1 MATKRTRKTKTKS
14 AGKTAKPKPSRRKSA
29 SNGKASKNGKTR
41 KRAAGGAVP
50 QDESSSAGP
59 EILERLGLVGM
70 ASIERVVLAALIT
83 GDPLLLIGAHGTA
96 KSYLLVRIC
105 KALNIKWRHYN
116 TSLLNYDDL
125 VGYPLPDKDG
135 KLQFVQTPAS
145 IWGAEAVFL
154 DEISRCRID
163 LQNKLFPIIN
173 ERRIQGI
180 ELPKLRYRWAAM
192 NPPPSDDNDSLDS
205 DYLGSQPLD
214 PALADRFAFVVET
227 PGWEDLDAQQR
238 REVVTRSNAP
248 LEPSATEYLRGV
260 VEVGQRLFPQVYEE
274 LLPQLAHYVQLVNDV
289 LRVASWLRQ
298 GSTSS
303 AADGENRIALSPRRA
318 GMLARNIAAVHVASM
333 VLDDSPRIEESA
345 RLALRHSIPH
355 RAEGLV
361 VSELKLT
368 TAHREAWRLAELPAL
383 DSSRLLATETDP
395 VRRTRMAGRLKGLE
409 KNELSSIV
417 ADSIA
422 SLPPGGQH
430 ALATWVLD
438 NGVAGRLVAAV
449 AEQCG
454 ALAAAAMVS
463 MGADERVH
471 ARSTRHDLWKYLT
484 RQLGR
489 LPKKSKD
496 TPLLTNLLIAL
507 FVSDDLAT
515 ESDVDKVFESWRSV
529 RRRCQV
535 RLRAKGTRSRS

>member
-105 KALNIKWRHYN
+105 KALAIKWRHYN

-214 PALADRFAFVVET
+214 PALADRFAFVIET

-333 VLDDSPRIEESA
+333 VLDDSPKIEESA

-463 MGADERVH
+463 KGADERVH

-535 RLRAKGTRSRS
+535 RLRAKSTRSRS

>member
-29 SNGKASKNGKTR
+29 SSGKASKNGKTT
-41 KRAAGGAVP
+41 KTAAGGAVSQP
-50 QDESSSAGP
+50 EPSS
-59 EILERLGLVGM
+59 EVLERLGLVGM

-96 KSYLLVRIC
+96 KSYLLLRIC
-105 KALNIKWRHYN
+105 KALNITWRHYN

-135 KLQFVQTPAS
+135 NLQFVQTPAS

-163 LQNKLFPIIN
+163 LQNKLFPIIH

-227 PGWEDLDAQQR
+227 PGWEDLDEQQR
-238 REVVTRSNAP
+238 REVITRSNAP

-274 LLPQLAHYVQLVNDV
+274 LLPQLAHYIQLVNDL
-289 LRVASWLRQ
+289 LRVASWLRR

-333 VLDDSPRIEESA
+333 VLDDSPKIEESA

-454 ALAAAAMVS
+454 ALAATALVS
-463 MGADERVH
+463 KGADERVH
-471 ARSTRHDLWKYLT
+471 ARSTRHDLWKYMT

-529 RRRCQV
+529 RRRCQA
-535 RLRAKGTRSRS
+535 RLRAKSTRSRS

>member
-14 AGKTAKPKPSRRKSA
+14 AGKTAKPRPSRRKSA
-29 SNGKASKNGKTR
+29 SSGKASKNGKTR

-50 QDESSSAGP
+50 QDESSSTGP
-59 EILERLGLVGM
+59 DILERLGLVGM

-105 KALNIKWRHYN
+105 KALAIKWRHYN

-135 KLQFVQTPAS
+135 NLQFVQTPAS

-163 LQNKLFPIIN
+163 LQNKLFPIIH

-192 NPPPSDDNDSLDS
+192 NPPSGDDNDSLDS

-227 PGWEDLDAQQR
+227 PGWEDLDEQQR
-238 REVVTRSNAP
+238 REVITRSNAP
-248 LEPSATEYLRGV
+248 LEPSATEHLRGV

-298 GSTSS
+298 GSISS

-333 VLDDSPRIEESA
+333 VLDDSPKIEESA

-454 ALAAAAMVS
+454 ALAATALVS
-463 MGADERVH
+463 KGADERVH

-529 RRRCQV
+529 RRRCQA
-535 RLRAKGTRSRS
+535 RLRAKSTRSRS

>member
-1 MATKRTRKTKTKS
+1 
-14 AGKTAKPKPSRRKSA
+14 
-29 SNGKASKNGKTR
+29 
-41 KRAAGGAVP
+41 
-50 QDESSSAGP
+50 
-59 EILERLGLVGM
+59 M

-96 KSYLLVRIC
+96 KSYLLLRIC
-105 KALNIKWRHYN
+105 KALNITWRHYN

-135 KLQFVQTPAS
+135 NLQFVQTPAS

-163 LQNKLFPIIN
+163 LQNKLFPIIH

-192 NPPPSDDNDSLDS
+192 NPPSGDDNDSLDS

-227 PGWEDLDAQQR
+227 PGWEDLDEQQR
-238 REVVTRSNAP
+238 REVITRSNAP

-274 LLPQLAHYVQLVNDV
+274 LLPQLAHYIQLVNDL
-289 LRVASWLRQ
+289 LRVASWLRR

-333 VLDDSPRIEESA
+333 VLDDSPKIEESA

-454 ALAAAAMVS
+454 ALAATALVS
-463 MGADERVH
+463 KGADERVH

-529 RRRCQV
+529 RRRCQA
-535 RLRAKGTRSRS
+535 RLRAKSTRSRS

>member
-14 AGKTAKPKPSRRKSA
+14 AGKTAKPRPRRRKSA
-29 SNGKASKNGKTR
+29 SSGKASKNGKTT
-41 KRAAGGAVP
+41 KTAAGGAVSQP
-50 QDESSSAGP
+50 EPSS
-59 EILERLGLVGM
+59 EVLERLGLVGM

-96 KSYLLVRIC
+96 KSYLLLRIC
-105 KALNIKWRHYN
+105 KALNITWRHYN

-135 KLQFVQTPAS
+135 NLQFVQTPAS

-163 LQNKLFPIIN
+163 LQNKLFPIIH

-192 NPPPSDDNDSLDS
+192 NPPSGDDNDSLDS

-227 PGWEDLDAQQR
+227 PGWEDLDEQQR
-238 REVVTRSNAP
+238 REVITRSNAP

-274 LLPQLAHYVQLVNDV
+274 LLPQLAHYIQLVNDL
-289 LRVASWLRQ
+289 LRVASWLRR

-333 VLDDSPRIEESA
+333 VLDDSPKIEESA

-395 VRRTRMAGRLKGLE
+395 VRRTRMAGRLKGLQ

-454 ALAAAAMVS
+454 ALAATALVS
-463 MGADERVH
+463 KGADERVH
-471 ARSTRHDLWKYLT
+471 ARSTRHDLWKYMT

-529 RRRCQV
+529 RRRCQA
-535 RLRAKGTRSRS
+535 RLRAKSTRSRS

>member
-14 AGKTAKPKPSRRKSA
+14 AGKTAKPRPRRRKSA
-29 SNGKASKNGKTR
+29 SSGKASKNGKTT
-41 KRAAGGAVP
+41 KTAAGGAVSQP
-50 QDESSSAGP
+50 EPSS
-59 EILERLGLVGM
+59 EVLERLGLVGM

-96 KSYLLVRIC
+96 KSYLLLRIC
-105 KALNIKWRHYN
+105 KALNITWRHYN

-135 KLQFVQTPAS
+135 NLQFVQTPAS

-163 LQNKLFPIIN
+163 LQNKLFPIIH

-192 NPPPSDDNDSLDS
+192 NPPSGDDNDSLDS

-227 PGWEDLDAQQR
+227 PGWEDLDEQQR
-238 REVVTRSNAP
+238 REVITRSNAP

-274 LLPQLAHYVQLVNDV
+274 LLPQLAHYIQLVNDL
-289 LRVASWLRQ
+289 LRVASWLRR

-333 VLDDSPRIEESA
+333 VLDDSPKIEESA

-454 ALAAAAMVS
+454 ALAATALVS
-463 MGADERVH
+463 KGADERVH

-529 RRRCQV
+529 RRRCQA
-535 RLRAKGTRSRS
+535 RLRAKSTRSRS

>member
-14 AGKTAKPKPSRRKSA
+14 TGKTAKPRATRRKSA

-50 QDESSSAGP
+50 GGEPSSTGQG
-59 EILERLGLVGM
+59 ILEQLGLVGM
-70 ASIERVVLAALIT
+70 ASIERVVLAALVS

-96 KSYLLVRIC
+96 KSYLLSRIC
-105 KALNIKWRHYN
+105 QALAIKWRHYN

-163 LQNKLFPIIN
+163 LQNKLFPIIH

-192 NPPPSDDNDSLDS
+192 NPPPNDDNDPLDS
-205 DYLGSQPLD
+205 EYLGSQPLD

-227 PGWEDLDAQQR
+227 PGWADLDEQQR
-238 REVVTRSNAP
+238 REVVTRSNAS
-248 LEPSATEYLRGV
+248 LEPSAIESLRGV
-260 VEVGQRLFPQVYEE
+260 VEVGRRLFPQVYEE
-274 LLPQLAHYVQLVNDV
+274 LLPQLAHYIQLVNDV
-289 LRVASWLRQ
+289 LRVASWLRK
-298 GSTSS
+298 GSAGSS
-303 AADGENRIALSPRRA
+303 ADGENRIALSPRRA

-333 VLDDSPRIEESA
+333 VLEDSPTIEESA

-355 RAEGLV
+355 RAEGIV

-395 VRRTRMAGRLKGLE
+395 VRRTRMAGRLKGLK

-422 SLPPGGQH
+422 SLPPGGRH
-430 ALATWVLD
+430 ALAIWVLD

-454 ALAAAAMVS
+454 ALAAAALVS
-463 MGADERVH
+463 KGTDERVH
-471 ARSTRHDLWKYLT
+471 ARSQRHDLWKYLAS
-484 RQLGR
+484 QLGR
-489 LPKKSKD
+489 LPEKSGD
-496 TPLLTNLLIAL
+496 TPLLTNLLMAL
-507 FVSDDLAT
+507 FVSDDLAI

-529 RRRCQV
+529 RRRCRV
-535 RLRAKGTRSRS
+535 RLRAKSTRSRS

>member
-29 SNGKASKNGKTR
+29 SSGKASKNGKTT
-41 KRAAGGAVP
+41 KTAAGGAVSQP
-50 QDESSSAGP
+50 EPSS
-59 EILERLGLVGM
+59 EVLERLGLVGM

-96 KSYLLVRIC
+96 KSYLLLRIC
-105 KALNIKWRHYN
+105 KALNITWRHYN

-135 KLQFVQTPAS
+135 NLQFVQTPAS

-192 NPPPSDDNDSLDS
+192 NPPSGDDNDSLDS

-274 LLPQLAHYVQLVNDV
+274 LLPQLAHYIQLVNDL
-289 LRVASWLRQ
+289 LRVASWLRR

-333 VLDDSPRIEESA
+333 VLDDSPKIEESA

-454 ALAAAAMVS
+454 ALAATALVS
-463 MGADERVH
+463 KGADERVH
-471 ARSTRHDLWKYLT
+471 ARSTRHDLWKYMT

-529 RRRCQV
+529 RRRCQA
-535 RLRAKGTRSRS
+535 RLRAKSTRSRS

>member
-1 MATKRTRKTKTKS
+1 
-14 AGKTAKPKPSRRKSA
+14 
-29 SNGKASKNGKTR
+29 
-41 KRAAGGAVP
+41 VP
-50 QDESSSAGP
+50 QDESSSTGP

-96 KSYLLVRIC
+96 KSYLLLRIC

-135 KLQFVQTPAS
+135 NLQFVQTPAS

-163 LQNKLFPIIN
+163 LQNKLFPIIH

-192 NPPPSDDNDSLDS
+192 NPPSGDDNDSLDS

-227 PGWEDLDAQQR
+227 PGWEDLDEQQR
-238 REVVTRSNAP
+238 REVITRSNAP

-274 LLPQLAHYVQLVNDV
+274 LLPQLAHYIQLVNDL
-289 LRVASWLRQ
+289 LRVASWLRR

-333 VLDDSPRIEESA
+333 VLDDSPKIEESA

-454 ALAAAAMVS
+454 ALAATALVS
-463 MGADERVH
+463 KGADERVH
-471 ARSTRHDLWKYLT
+471 ARSTRHDLWKYMT

-529 RRRCQV
+529 RRRCQA
-535 RLRAKGTRSRS
+535 RLRAKSTRSRS

>member
-14 AGKTAKPKPSRRKSA
+14 AGKTAKPRPRRRKSA
-29 SNGKASKNGKTR
+29 SSGKASKNGKTT
-41 KRAAGGAVP
+41 KTAAGGAVSQP
-50 QDESSSAGP
+50 EPSS
-59 EILERLGLVGM
+59 EVLERLGLVGM

-96 KSYLLVRIC
+96 KSYLLLRIC
-105 KALNIKWRHYN
+105 KALNITWRHYN

-135 KLQFVQTPAS
+135 NLQFVQTPAS

-163 LQNKLFPIIN
+163 LQNKLFPIIH

-227 PGWEDLDAQQR
+227 PGWEDLDEQQR
-238 REVVTRSNAP
+238 REVITRSNAP

-274 LLPQLAHYVQLVNDV
+274 LLPQLAHYIQLVNDL
-289 LRVASWLRQ
+289 LRVASWLRR

-333 VLDDSPRIEESA
+333 VLDDSPKIEESA

-438 NGVAGRLVAAV
+438 NGIAGRLVAAV

-463 MGADERVH
+463 KGADERVH
-471 ARSTRHDLWKYLT
+471 ARSTRHDLWKYMT

-529 RRRCQV
+529 RRRCQA
-535 RLRAKGTRSRS
+535 RLRAKSTRSRS

>member
-1 MATKRTRKTKTKS
+1 MATKRTPKTKTKS
-14 AGKTAKPKPSRRKSA
+14 AGKTAKPKASRRKSA
-29 SNGKASKNGKTR
+29 SSGKASKNGKTR
-41 KRAAGGAVP
+41 KRATGGAVP
-50 QDESSSAGP
+50 QLESSSTGP

-105 KALNIKWRHYN
+105 KALAIKWRHYN

-135 KLQFVQTPAS
+135 NLQFVQTPAS

-163 LQNKLFPIIN
+163 LQNKLFPIIH

-214 PALADRFAFVVET
+214 PALADRFAFIVET

-274 LLPQLAHYVQLVNDV
+274 LLPQLAHYIQLVNDV
-289 LRVASWLRQ
+289 LRVASWLRR

-333 VLDDSPRIEESA
+333 VLDDSPKIEESA

-438 NGVAGRLVAAV
+438 NGIAGRLVAAV

-463 MGADERVH
+463 KGADERVH
-471 ARSTRHDLWKYLT
+471 ARSTRHDLWKYMT

-535 RLRAKGTRSRS
+535 RLRAKSTRSRS

>member
-14 AGKTAKPKPSRRKSA
+14 AGKTAKPRPRRRKSA
-29 SNGKASKNGKTR
+29 SSGKASKNGKTT
-41 KRAAGGAVP
+41 KTAAGGAVSQP
-50 QDESSSAGP
+50 EPSS
-59 EILERLGLVGM
+59 EVLERLGLVGM

-96 KSYLLVRIC
+96 KSYLLLRIC
-105 KALNIKWRHYN
+105 KALNITWRHYN

-135 KLQFVQTPAS
+135 NLQFVQTPAS

-163 LQNKLFPIIN
+163 LQNKLFPIIH

-192 NPPPSDDNDSLDS
+192 NPPSGDDNDSLDS

-227 PGWEDLDAQQR
+227 PGWEDLDEQQR
-238 REVVTRSNAP
+238 REVITRSNAP

-274 LLPQLAHYVQLVNDV
+274 LLPQLAHYIQLVNDV
-289 LRVASWLRQ
+289 LRVASWLRR

-333 VLDDSPRIEESA
+333 VLDDSPKIEESA

-395 VRRTRMAGRLKGLE
+395 VRRTRMAGRLKGLQ

-454 ALAAAAMVS
+454 ALAATALVS
-463 MGADERVH
+463 KGADERVH

-529 RRRCQV
+529 RRRCQA
-535 RLRAKGTRSRS
+535 RLRAKSTRSRS

>member
-14 AGKTAKPKPSRRKSA
+14 TGKTAKPRATRRKSA

-50 QDESSSAGP
+50 GGEPSSTGQG
-59 EILERLGLVGM
+59 ILEQLGLVGM
-70 ASIERVVLAALIT
+70 ASIERVVLAALVS

-96 KSYLLVRIC
+96 KSYLLSRIC
-105 KALNIKWRHYN
+105 QALAIKWRHYN

-163 LQNKLFPIIN
+163 LQNKLFPIIH
-173 ERRIQGI
+173 ERRVQGI

-192 NPPPSDDNDSLDS
+192 NPPPGDDNDSLDS

-214 PALADRFAFVVET
+214 PALADRFAFVIET
-227 PGWEDLDAQQR
+227 PGWADLDEQQR

-248 LEPSATEYLRGV
+248 LEPSATKHLRGV

-274 LLPQLAHYVQLVNDV
+274 LLPQLAHYIQLVNDL
-289 LRVASWLRQ
+289 LRAASWLGR
-298 GSTSS
+298 GSTSV
-303 AADGENRIALSPRRA
+303 AAGEDNRIALSPRRA
-318 GMLARNIAAVHVASM
+318 GMLARNIVAVHVASM
-333 VLDDSPRIEESA
+333 VLDESPEIEESA

-355 RAEGLV
+355 RAEGVV

-383 DSSRLLATETDP
+383 DSSRLLATEADP
-395 VRRTRMAGRLKGLE
+395 VRRTRMAANLKGLE

-454 ALAAAAMVS
+454 ALAAAALVS
-463 MGADERVH
+463 KGADERVH

-484 RQLGR
+484 RQLGG
-489 LPKKSKD
+489 LPEKSRD

-507 FVSDDLAT
+507 FVSDDLAV

-529 RRRCQV
+529 RRRCQA
-535 RLRAKGTRSRS
+535 RLRAKSTRSRS

>member
-50 QDESSSAGP
+50 QDESSSTGP

-105 KALNIKWRHYN
+105 KALAIKWRHYN

-238 REVVTRSNAP
+238 REVITRSNAP

-333 VLDDSPRIEESA
+333 VLDDSPKIEESA

-463 MGADERVH
+463 KGADERVH

-535 RLRAKGTRSRS
+535 RLRAKSTRSRS

>member
-14 AGKTAKPKPSRRKSA
+14 AGKTAKPRPRRRKSA
-29 SNGKASKNGKTR
+29 SSGKASKNGKTT
-41 KRAAGGAVP
+41 KTAAGGAVSQP
-50 QDESSSAGP
+50 EPSS
-59 EILERLGLVGM
+59 EVLERLGLVGM

-96 KSYLLVRIC
+96 KSYLLLRIC
-105 KALNIKWRHYN
+105 KALNITWRHYN

-135 KLQFVQTPAS
+135 NLQFVQTPAS

-163 LQNKLFPIIN
+163 LQNKLFPIIH

-192 NPPPSDDNDSLDS
+192 NPPSGDDNDSLDS

-227 PGWEDLDAQQR
+227 PGWEDLDEQQR
-238 REVVTRSNAP
+238 REVITRSNAP

-274 LLPQLAHYVQLVNDV
+274 LLPQLAHYIQLVNDL
-289 LRVASWLRQ
+289 LRVASWLRR

-333 VLDDSPRIEESA
+333 VLDDSPKIEESA

-438 NGVAGRLVAAV
+438 NGIAGRLVAAV

-454 ALAAAAMVS
+454 ALAATALVS
-463 MGADERVH
+463 KGADERVH
-471 ARSTRHDLWKYLT
+471 ARSTRHDLWKYMT

-529 RRRCQV
+529 RRRCQA
-535 RLRAKGTRSRS
+535 RLRAKSTRSRS

>member
-14 AGKTAKPKPSRRKSA
+14 AGKTAKPRPRRRKSA
-29 SNGKASKNGKTR
+29 SSGKASKNGKTT
-41 KRAAGGAVP
+41 KTAAGGAVSQP
-50 QDESSSAGP
+50 EPSS
-59 EILERLGLVGM
+59 EVLERLGLVGM

-105 KALNIKWRHYN
+105 KALAIKWRHYN

-135 KLQFVQTPAS
+135 NLQFVQTPAS

-163 LQNKLFPIIN
+163 LQNKLFPIIH

-192 NPPPSDDNDSLDS
+192 NPPSGDDNDSLDS

-227 PGWEDLDAQQR
+227 PGWEDLDEQQR
-238 REVVTRSNAP
+238 REVITRSNAP

-274 LLPQLAHYVQLVNDV
+274 LLPQLAHYIQLVNDL
-289 LRVASWLRQ
+289 LRVASWLRR

-333 VLDDSPRIEESA
+333 VLDDSPKIEESA

-395 VRRTRMAGRLKGLE
+395 VRRTRMAGRLKGLQ

-454 ALAAAAMVS
+454 ALAATALVS
-463 MGADERVH
+463 KGADERVH
-471 ARSTRHDLWKYLT
+471 ARSTRHDLWKYMT

-529 RRRCQV
+529 RRRCQA
-535 RLRAKGTRSRS
+535 RLRAKSTRSRS

>member
-29 SNGKASKNGKTR
+29 SSGKASKNGKTT
-41 KRAAGGAVP
+41 KTAAGGAVSQP
-50 QDESSSAGP
+50 EPSS
-59 EILERLGLVGM
+59 EVLERLGLVGM

-96 KSYLLVRIC
+96 KSYLLLRIC

-135 KLQFVQTPAS
+135 NLQFVQTPAS

-163 LQNKLFPIIN
+163 LQNKLFPIIH

-192 NPPPSDDNDSLDS
+192 NPPSGDDNDSLDS

-227 PGWEDLDAQQR
+227 PGWEDLDEQQR
-238 REVVTRSNAP
+238 REVITRSNAP

-274 LLPQLAHYVQLVNDV
+274 LLPQLAHYIQLVNDL
-289 LRVASWLRQ
+289 LRVASWLRR

-333 VLDDSPRIEESA
+333 VLDDSPKIEESA

-454 ALAAAAMVS
+454 ALAATALVS
-463 MGADERVH
+463 KGADERVH
-471 ARSTRHDLWKYLT
+471 ARSTRHDLWKYMT

-529 RRRCQV
+529 RRRCQA
-535 RLRAKGTRSRS
+535 RLRAKSTRSRS

>member
-29 SNGKASKNGKTR
+29 SSGKASKNGKTT
-41 KRAAGGAVP
+41 KTAAGGAVSQP
-50 QDESSSAGP
+50 EPSS
-59 EILERLGLVGM
+59 EVLERLGLVGM

-96 KSYLLVRIC
+96 KSYLLLRIC

-135 KLQFVQTPAS
+135 NLQFVQTPAS

-163 LQNKLFPIIN
+163 LQNKLFPIIH

-192 NPPPSDDNDSLDS
+192 NPPSGDDNDSLDS

-227 PGWEDLDAQQR
+227 PGWEDLDEQQR
-238 REVVTRSNAP
+238 REVITRSNAA

-274 LLPQLAHYVQLVNDV
+274 LLPQLAHYIQLVNDL
-289 LRVASWLRQ
+289 LRVASWLRR

-333 VLDDSPRIEESA
+333 VLDDSPKIEESA

-438 NGVAGRLVAAV
+438 NGIAGRLVAAV

-454 ALAAAAMVS
+454 ALAATALVS
-463 MGADERVH
+463 KGADERVH
-471 ARSTRHDLWKYLT
+471 ARSTRHDLWKYMT

-535 RLRAKGTRSRS
+535 RLRAKSTRSRS